1 MKRYTVFFSFIV
13 CGLFC
18 VRAETLTLEEC
29 RSRAIE
35 YNKSLSASKLQI
47 QKQEADLKAMR
58 TNFLPISKC
67 LQQISIIQARR
78 LSIQTSV
85 RCLPTVSRMR
95 RMYWHSWLQI
105 RPILHSLQE

>member
-47 QKQEADLKAMR
+47 QKQEADLAVAMA
-58 TNFLPISKC
+58 
-67 LQQISIIQARR
+67 QQGGYSNHG
-78 LSIQTSV
+78 
-85 RCLPTVSRMR
+85 
-95 RMYWHSWLQI
+95 HS
-105 RPILHSLQE
+105 P